1 MKQILLILAMG
12 LALWVRPAA
21 SQGSAHQAVIASQI
35 EAFQADDFVRAFSYA
50 SPTIQNVFRTPENFG
65 AMVKQGYPMVWRP
78 SDVRYLEARQIA
90 GQLWQKILVKDT
102 KGARFLLDYRMIQT
116 DGTWR
121 IDAVQMLDLP
131 EVSA

>member
-1 MKQILLILAMG
+1 
-12 LALWVRPAA
+12 
-21 SQGSAHQAVIASQI
+21 
-35 EAFQADDFVRAFSYA
+35 VRAFSYA

-90 GQLWQKILVKDT
+90 GQLWQKILVEDT

>member
-1 MKQILLILAMG
+1 MKQILLISAML

-21 SQGSAHQAVIASQI
+21 AQEAAYQQVIAAQI
-35 EAFQADDFVRAFSYA
+35 EAFRVDDFGLAFSYA
-50 SPTIQNVFRTPENFG
+50 SPTIQNIFRTPENFG

-116 DGTWR
+116 DGAWR

>member
-21 SQGSAHQAVIASQI
+21 AQDSAHQAVIASQI

-78 SDVRYLEARQIA
+78 SDVRYLEAREDTGRI
-90 GQLWQKILVKDT
+90 WQKVLVTD
-102 KGARFLLDYRMIQT
+102 GLGERFLMDYRMIRT
-116 DGTWR
+116 EEGWR
-121 IDAVQMLDLP
+121 IDAVEMLELP
-131 EVSA
+131 EVAA